1 MGQLDVH
8 RILRLYGRRI
18 QTDDGLLQPGRAVRA
33 VHLSVVVH
41 QLRVLDEGVTDL
53 LPVIDTPLSY
63 VNRR

>member
-1 MGQLDVH
+1 M
-8 RILRLYGRRI
+8 
-18 QTDDGLLQPGRAVRA
+18 DDGLLQPGRAVRA

-63 VNRR
+63 VNRREILHRELL